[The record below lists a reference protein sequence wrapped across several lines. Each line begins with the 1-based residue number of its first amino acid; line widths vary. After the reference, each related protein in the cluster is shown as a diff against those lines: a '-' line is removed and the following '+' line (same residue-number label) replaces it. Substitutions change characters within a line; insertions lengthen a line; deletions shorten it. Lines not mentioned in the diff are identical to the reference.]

1 MGIQTNKCSG
11 EQNVIYIPITEH
23 YRKDIYIIALK
34 KLDMISWDKNKWG
47 HFIFLNINNILS

>member
-23 YRKDIYIIALK
+23 YRKYIYIIALK
-34 KLDMISWDKNKWG
+34 KLDMIS
-47 HFIFLNINNILS
+47 